1 MRTATCILTI
11 IVLTAALALPAF
23 CETNYIIDRIVV
35 GLRNSPDKNSSLI
48 RYISTGEKLDV
59 LSEEGEH
66 LFVRTSDGKE
76 GWVKSKY
83 ATKEM
88 PGRAMADNL
97 GKKITRLEVR
107 LKQVET
113 SRDEMTGLLHE
124 ARAEAEGFKESL
136 TEARK
141 QYNDLAE
148 MSDHVQ
154 SIAAERDML
163 KGQVRKLRD
172 EGGVFLQ
179 LRNTLANRDFLLWF
193 LGGGG
198 VFLVGWLTGKSSK
211 KERYY

>member
-1 MRTATCILTI
+1 MRTFVCTFIIFILTATL
-11 IVLTAALALPAF
+11 VLPAF
-23 CETNYIIDRIVV
+23 SETNYIIDRIVV
-35 GLRNSPDKNSSLI
+35 GLRKSPDENSYLI

-66 LFVRTSDGKE
+66 LFVRTSDGIE
-76 GWVKSKY
+76 GWIKSKY
-83 ATKEM
+83 ATKDL
-88 PGRAMADNL
+88 PGSAIANDL
-97 GKKITRLEVR
+97 SKKIAGLEGR

-113 SRDEMTGLLHE
+113 SRDEMTGLLQK

-136 TEARK
+136 SEARK

-154 SIAAERDML
+154 SIAVERDML

-179 LRNTLANRDFLLWF
+179 LRNTFANKDFLLWF

-198 VFLVGWLTGKSSK
+198 VLLVGWLVGKFSK
-211 KERYY
+211 KDRYY

>member
-1 MRTATCILTI
+1 MRAATIILTI
-11 IVLTAALALPAF
+11 IVLTAALGLPAF

-35 GLRNSPDKNSSLI
+35 GLRNSPDENSSLI

-83 ATKEM
+83 AAKEM
-88 PGRAMADNL
+88 PGRAMADKL
-97 GKKITRLEVR
+97 SKKITRLEDR

-113 SRDEMTGLLHE
+113 SRDEMTGLLQE
-124 ARAEAEGFKESL
+124 ARAKTKGFKESL

-179 LRNTLANRDFLLWF
+179 LRNTLANKDFLLWF

-198 VFLVGWLTGKSSK
+198 VFLVGWLTGKSLR